1 MATERRSQLAMSI
14 CQSRINL
21 IFGFLNKTMLQ
32 HELEIVRVKCAT
44 KIDMMLESDKYEQ
57 MLVIFW

>member
-1 MATERRSQLAMSI
+1 
-14 CQSRINL
+14 
-21 IFGFLNKTMLQ
+21 MLQ